1 MLENVIGSG
10 VQVLDTDINGMLYGT
25 YHLDSLDALAL
36 ETEAVVNGEDRI
48 AIVIEL
54 LYPLLIMRLVPVS
67 AHESAA
73 EGEDYGRFLL
83 AVNLSRT
90 AWGCLV
96 IIQEQVTGVPVG
108 KHVSRSRLSQ
118 RDILCCPF
126 VLFGSI
132 HRH

>member
-36 ETEAVVNGEDRI
+36 ETEAVVNGENRI
-48 AIVIEL
+48 AIVIEQ
-54 LYPLLIMRLVPVS
+54 LYPLLVMRLVPVS

>member
-1 MLENVIGSG
+1 
-10 VQVLDTDINGMLYGT
+10 MLYGT

-36 ETEAVVNGEDRI
+36 ETEAVVNGENRI
-48 AIVIEL
+48 AIIIEL
-54 LYPLLIMRLVPVS
+54 LYPLLVMRLVPVS

-73 EGEDYGRFLL
+73 EGEDYGRLLL
-83 AVNLSRT
+83 AFNLSRT

-132 HRH
+132 RRH